1 MLPLLLSSMV
11 YIQETTASTTI
22 LSLPTRSVTIE
33 TFNGTAS
40 FFITELSNVPSGYVI
55 ANKSY
60 PGWCVDRT
68 AEMARSPATHLVTL
82 YSSLNI
88 SGDLANQTW
97 DMVNYLL
104 NHKQGDK
111 LDVQNALWYFVNMQG
126 SYTDFKS
133 DTAWS
138 MVNDTLAHGK
148 DFVPS
153 STQVAAVIC
162 YPVRSFATDANVQ
175 ISIIEV
181 PVDASSSQSSTGDQ
195 NGTTNYLSPT
205 NLFII
210 AVIVVIAAI
219 IALSALLFLR
229 RSKKRN

>member
-1 MLPLLLSSMV
+1 MA
-11 YIQETTASTTI
+11 YIQKTNASITT

-33 TFNGTAS
+33 AFNGTES
-40 FFITELSNVPSGYVI
+40 FFITELSNVPSGYAI
-55 ANKSY
+55 SNKSY

-68 AEMARSPATHLVTL
+68 AEMARSPATHLVSL
-82 YSSLNI
+82 YSSLNL
-88 SGDLANQTW
+88 SGDLANQSW

-104 NHKQGDK
+104 NHKQGSNI
-111 LDVQNALWYFVNMQG
+111 DVQNAIWYFVNMQG
-126 SYTDFKS
+126 GYTDFNS
-133 DTAWS
+133 NTAWS
-138 MVNDTLAHGK
+138 MINDTLAHGK

-153 STQVAAVIC
+153 STQLAAVIC

-181 PVDASSSQSSTGDQ
+181 PTDTSSSQSSTGDE
-195 NGTTNYLSPT
+195 NGASNYLSPS

-210 AVIVVIAAI
+210 VAIVVIAAI
-219 IALSALLFLR
+219 IALSALLFMR